1 MLLGLIKKSNLGE
14 MKYEQRM
21 ELAVIAEEAVR
32 DNDIERLQKIWK
44 IIHEDINQSE
54 EIIENEAEW
63 FMIIVPVDLQEIIF
77 NQNN

>member
-1 MLLGLIKKSNLGE
+1 

-77 NQNN
+77 NQNK